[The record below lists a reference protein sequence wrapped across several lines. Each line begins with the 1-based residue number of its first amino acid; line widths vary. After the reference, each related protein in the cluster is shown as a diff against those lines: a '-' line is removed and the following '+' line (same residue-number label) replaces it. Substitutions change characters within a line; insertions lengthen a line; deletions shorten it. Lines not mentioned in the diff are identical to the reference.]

1 MTSGFLVFM
10 VKEQKKF
17 MLIKSESVKRLV
29 FDSTFFTYSVWV
41 LIFSVLMIGRWMGF
55 IDLEIDQEWAITH
68 MRILTLATVLVGG
81 LMLGISSLMAKW
93 NCVSLGEFLFADPKR
108 KQIVTDIPFFR
119 SFWGPHLLAT
129 LLLTFLVSFNVTE
142 VSIYELTDPD
152 GLAGAWRLFKG
163 LADANLELLPTAIVK
178 VIETV
183 FIAFL
188 GTAIAIPISFFLSFI
203 CAKNIMIHPVAFF
216 LYFALRTI
224 LNVMR
229 SVEPLIWAIIFTV
242 WVGVGPFAGMLALM
256 IHSIA
261 SLTKQYSE
269 IVEGVA
275 EGPIEGIRST
285 GANSIQ
291 VIWFAVVPQI
301 VLPYIAFTIY
311 RWDINVRM
319 ATVIG
324 LVGGGGIG
332 TLLIKYQ
339 GQAMWREVGCII
351 LVIAA
356 VVWLM
361 DTASAYIREALK

>member
-1 MTSGFLVFM
+1 MS
-10 VKEQKKF
+10 
-17 MLIKSESVKRLV
+17 IKPEEFKRLI
-29 FDSTFFTYSVWV
+29 FDAGFFSYSAWLLAYAVI
-41 LIFSVLMIGRWMGF
+41 LLAHGAGLSDFTL
-55 IDLEIDQEWAITH
+55 DQEWAVTR
-68 MRILTLATVLVGG
+68 MGTLAWATALGVVLMFVVTWLLARAGRTT
-81 LMLGISSLMAKW
+81 LGD
-93 NCVSLGEFLFADPKR
+93 FLFANAAR
-108 KQIVTDIPFFR
+108 KQVIADIPFLR
-119 SFWGPHLLAT
+119 SFWGLHLLLT
-129 LLLTFLVSFNVTE
+129 LLLTFIVSMNVTE
-142 VSIYELTDPD
+142 VSIYEITDPD
-152 GLAGAWRLFKG
+152 GLAGAGRLFAG
-163 LADANLELLPTAIVK
+163 LADANFDLLPTAIAE

-188 GTAIAIPISFFLSFI
+188 GTAIAIPIAFLLAFV
-203 CAKNIMIHPVAFF
+203 CAKNIMIHPAAFVI
-216 LYFALRTI
+216 YFTLRTI

-229 SVEPLIWAIIFTV
+229 SVEPMIWAIIFTV

-269 IVEGVA
+269 IVEGVS

-285 GANSIQ
+285 GANPIQ
-291 VIWFAVVPQI
+291 VVWFAVVPQV

-351 LVIAA
+351 IVIAA